1 MNDFDTCKALLKI
14 IDEAYGAPVVTSFPD
29 EREEVEAK
37 QVEESYPMG
46 VRAPDTDEETVS
58 YSKTKSQ
65 GDAQVTVSANAKSM
79 DELHDVLRL
88 AGIEIGSSEGP
99 EQSEPEQPEPEQP
112 EPEDAECDSSAGEE
126 EPGRDAYSTDKQKI
140 IDVIKARLAN
150 KLS

>member
-46 VRAPDTDEETVS
+46 VRAPDTDDVSVS
-58 YSKTKSQ
+58 YTKTKSQ

-88 AGIEIGSSEGP
+88 AGIEIDRSA
-99 EQSEPEQPEPEQP
+99 QPEPEQP
-112 EPEDAECDSSAGEE
+112 EPEDAECDSCADE
-126 EPGRDAYSTDKQKI
+126 EPDRDAYSTDKQKI